1 MQTFKRMISAV
12 EAAKQIIN
20 KWSDDE
26 SNAVD
31 MVILPS
37 DNFDTRTYEEEV
49 QSDGV
54 IIDNDNE
61 VIFVVRCKFI
71 KIF

>member
-1 MQTFKRMISAV
+1 
-12 EAAKQIIN
+12 
-20 KWSDDE
+20 
-26 SNAVD
+26 